1 MCKWDNTAIKNCLFS
16 GFRLS
21 IWHLEEK
28 VIHEKITDE
37 VEWSMETSS
46 KMCGYKSRMI
56 LDSVNILYLYML

>member
-1 MCKWDNTAIKNCLFS
+1 MCKWDNTAIKDCLFL

-37 VEWSMETSS
+37 VEWSMEISS
-46 KMCGYKSRMI
+46 EMCRYKSRI
-56 LDSVNILYLYML
+56 TLDSVNILYLYMS